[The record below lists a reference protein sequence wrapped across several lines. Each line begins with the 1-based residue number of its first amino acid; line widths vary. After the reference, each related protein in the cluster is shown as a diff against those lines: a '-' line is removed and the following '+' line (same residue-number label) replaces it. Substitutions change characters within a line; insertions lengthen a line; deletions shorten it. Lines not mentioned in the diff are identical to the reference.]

1 MSFYLYTIH
10 DKQLVRERELLYG
23 VLWGRDGAVA
33 TCGRSK
39 VLPNC
44 GGPWCVTEIELLRHM
59 KDQHQSVPDFGND
72 EPGNPKLVQY
82 AIIDDLVPRGPDIA
96 MARIKRIR
104 GFLDPPYPRPAS
116 DPNNTDDRYNPFI
129 VEMEEVLS
137 VPYWDAP
144 KEPAERDE
152 VKRTISIRPGEVIRS
167 ISYFRMGWTPAG
179 RFNAALLWPRHWNCL
194 GRNVLPGAVPESP

>member
-10 DKQLVRERELLYG
+10 DKQLARERELSYG

-44 GGPWCVTEIELLRHM
+44 GGPWCVAEIELLRHM
-59 KDQHQSVPDFGND
+59 KNQHQNLPDFGND
-72 EPGNPKLVQY
+72 EPGNRKLVQY
-82 AIIDDLVPRGPDIA
+82 AIIDDLIPRGPDIA
-96 MARIKRIR
+96 MARIKCIR
-104 GFLDPPYPRPAS
+104 GFLDPPYPRPGS

-152 VKRTISIRPGEVIRS
+152 AKRTIPIGTGKVIRS
-167 ISYFRMGWTPAG
+167 ISYFTMGWTPAG
-179 RFNAALLWPRHWNCL
+179 PFNAALLRPEHWNCL
-194 GRNVLPGAVPESP
+194 GRNALPGAVPESP